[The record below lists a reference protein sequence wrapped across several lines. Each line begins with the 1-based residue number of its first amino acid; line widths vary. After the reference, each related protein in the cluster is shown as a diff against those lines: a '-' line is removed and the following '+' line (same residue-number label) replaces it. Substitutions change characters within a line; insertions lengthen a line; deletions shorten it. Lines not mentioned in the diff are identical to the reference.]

1 MGGFLEPIDLDLNQ
15 VRVIVRGMVRVAH
28 ADGAHE
34 RELVLIREFYE
45 GCRAEVK
52 GLADFADVTR
62 GPFDAHEAQEQL
74 STDALKLTFLA
85 SCYLVAYAD
94 GQVSPGETRALAEL
108 VKELNIS
115 EAQAGQARELVK
127 DQLLMQLA
135 RSANIEAL
143 KGIAANL

>member
-1 MGGFLEPIDLDLNQ
+1 MSGFLEPVNLDLNQ

-28 ADGAHE
+28 SDGAHE

-52 GLADFADVTR
+52 GLSDFADVTR
-62 GPFDAHEAQEQL
+62 APFDAEEAQEQL
-74 STDALKLTFLA
+74 SSDALKLTFLA

-94 GQVSPGETRALAEL
+94 GHTSAAETKVLAEL
-108 VKELNIS
+108 VKELGVSDAI
-115 EAQAGQARELVK
+115 AIQAHDLVK

-143 KGIAANL
+143 KEIAAKL